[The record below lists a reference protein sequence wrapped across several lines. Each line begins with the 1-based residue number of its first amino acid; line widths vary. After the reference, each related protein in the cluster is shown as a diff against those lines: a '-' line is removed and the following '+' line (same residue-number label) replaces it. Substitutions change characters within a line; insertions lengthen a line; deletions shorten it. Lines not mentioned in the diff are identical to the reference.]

1 MSRPSLPA
9 EGEEMHALQLA
20 REGRT
25 RERKKG
31 KLKRE
36 KGSLFRGGPH
46 KGRGEE
52 GEERSSTRRREG
64 SPPSSPSRLRRE
76 GRALAPGSERAGGRR
91 EARRSASAQETA
103 PLVRG

>member
-9 EGEEMHALQLA
+9 EGYEMHALQLA

-36 KGSLFRGGPH
+36 KGSLFRGGSPQ
-46 KGRGEE
+46 GER
-52 GEERSSTRRREG
+52 EER
-64 SPPSSPSRLRRE
+64 
-76 GRALAPGSERAGGRR
+76 GRAELDPAPRGAH
-91 EARRSASAQETA
+91 
-103 PLVRG
+103 PLKP